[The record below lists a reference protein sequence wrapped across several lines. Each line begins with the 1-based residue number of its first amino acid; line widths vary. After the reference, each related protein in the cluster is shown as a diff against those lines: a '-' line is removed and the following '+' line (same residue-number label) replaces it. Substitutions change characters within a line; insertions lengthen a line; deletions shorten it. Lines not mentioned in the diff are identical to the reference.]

1 MKKYLISFVFTL
13 IAVAFAN
20 AQKTPGYIP
29 LASFNKDTLQYLIT
43 NFEKQK
49 DKYIG
54 QPIGMVFYDL
64 ELEIK
69 GQSRINQS
77 PRNKNYFA
85 GVILN
90 FYNLSLYEK
99 LSLQE
104 GDVFFREMK
113 NYSLY
118 IETVQP
124 INMLDYI
131 AVLRQANVGIHWSN
145 NMKTF
150 CAPFIV
156 KSIKANG
163 YRNR

>member
-1 MKKYLISFVFTL
+1 MKKCLISFVFTL
-13 IAVAFAN
+13 IVAASMN
-20 AQKTPGYIP
+20 AQKTPGYVP

-54 QPIGMVFYDL
+54 KPIGMIFNDL

-85 GVILN
+85 GVILYL
-90 FYNLSLYEK
+90 YNVDLRGK
-99 LSLQE
+99 LSLEQKRTFYSE
-104 GDVFFREMK
+104 KK
-113 NYSLY
+113 NYGLY

-124 INMLDYI
+124 INWLDYI
-131 AVLRQANVGIHWSN
+131 TILRQANVGIHWSN

-150 CAPFIV
+150 YAPFIV
-156 KSIKANG
+156 KSISTNATP
-163 YRNR
+163 

>member
-13 IAVAFAN
+13 IGVAFVN

-29 LASFNKDTLQYLIT
+29 LASFNKDTLQYLKA
-43 NFEKQK
+43 NFESQK
-49 DKYIG
+49 AKYIG
-54 QPIGMVFYDL
+54 KPIGMVFNDL

-85 GVILN
+85 GAILYL
-90 FYNLSLYEK
+90 YNVDLRGK
-99 LSLQE
+99 LSLEQKCAFYSE
-104 GDVFFREMK
+104 KK
-113 NYSLY
+113 NYGLY
-118 IETVQP
+118 IETEQP
-124 INMLDYI
+124 VNMLDYI

-150 CAPFIV
+150 YDPYIV
-156 KSIKANG
+156 KSISTNATP
-163 YRNR
+163 

>member
-13 IAVAFAN
+13 VAVAFAN

-29 LASFNKDTLQYLIT
+29 LASFNKDTLQYLKA
-43 NFEKQK
+43 NFDNQK
-49 DKYIG
+49 AKYIG
-54 QPIGMVFYDL
+54 KPIGMIFYDL

-77 PRNKNYFA
+77 PRNKKYSA
-85 GVILN
+85 GVILK
-90 FYNLSLYEK
+90 FYNLSLYRKLPLEK
-99 LSLQE
+99 GE
-104 GDVFFREMK
+104 AFFKDMK

-131 AVLRQANVGIHWSN
+131 ALIRKDVNVEWSN

-150 CAPFIV
+150 YSPYIV
-156 KSIKANG
+156 KSISTNATP
-163 YRNR
+163 